1 MPGSHIF
8 YRLLLAGFIL
18 SLFSCGRYTQ
28 NIMFKTE
35 QEEYIDSAFVLSDTA
50 RESYIIQ
57 PNDYIKMKVNSNKGE
72 LMIDPNFS
80 LRQEYNMRGNQ
91 QGQREEPV
99 YQIKTD
105 GNAVLP
111 MVGEVKLSGYTLREA
126 DSVLAIKYS
135 EYYEEPYVLTQQ
147 ANRRV
152 VVLGPLGGQVVPL
165 ENENMNLIEVLAL
178 YGGIDDNSKAH
189 NIRLIRGD
197 LDNPQVQ
204 MVDLSTIKGMQKA
217 SLTVQP
223 NDIVYIEPFRR
234 PLTESVRE
242 ISPLIGVASSLLT
255 LIVLLSNLNR

>member
-1 MPGSHIF
+1 MRELHILN
-8 YRLLLAGFIL
+8 RLLLAGFVML
-18 SLFSCGRYTQ
+18 LFSCNRYTQ

-35 QEEYIDSAFVLSDTA
+35 HEEYIDSAFVLSDTA
-50 RESYIIQ
+50 RENYKIQ
-57 PNDYIKMKVNSNKGE
+57 PNDFIKMKVNSNKGE

-80 LRQEYNMRGNQ
+80 LMREFEMQGNQ
-91 QGQREEPV
+91 QMRREEPV

-105 GNAVLP
+105 GYVMLP
-111 MVGEVKLSGYTLREA
+111 MVGNVKLSGYNLREA
-126 DSVLAIKYS
+126 DSLLAIKYS

-152 VVLGPLGGQVVPL
+152 VVLGPLGGRVVPL
-165 ENENMNLIEVLAL
+165 ENENMTLIEVLAL
-178 YGGIDDNSKAH
+178 YGGMDDNSKAH

-197 LDNPQVQ
+197 LNEPQVQ
-204 MVDLSTIKGMQKA
+204 VVDLSTIKGMQKA
-217 SLTVQP
+217 SLQIQP

-255 LIVLLSNLNR
+255 LFVLLSNVNR